1 MNCWIHNGDC
11 LTEPPEGFFGFI
23 YLITNLADG
32 RIYVGKKQF
41 EVLKKTRVS
50 KRTRKK
56 TGSRK
61 RVNFKKVDSQW
72 LEYWSSSDELQ
83 ADVQR
88 LGEKNFKREILMLC
102 KSRAELTYY
111 EGHYQYKY
119 DVLHKPSYNK
129 WIFVRVRKA
138 NL

>member
-1 MNCWIHNGDC
+1 MNCWLYNNDC
-11 LTEPPEGFFGFI
+11 LTEPPEGFCGYI
-23 YLITNLADG
+23 YLITNLLDK

-41 EVLKKTRVS
+41 AILKKTRVS

-56 TGSRK
+56 TGTRK
-61 RVNFKKVDSQW
+61 RVNFQKVDSQW
-72 LEYWSSSDELQ
+72 LDYWSSSIELQ
-83 ADVQR
+83 EDVKK
-88 LGEKNFKREILMLC
+88 LGEENFKREILTLC
-102 KSRAELTYY
+102 KSKAELSYS
-111 EGHYQYKY
+111 EGYYQYKY